1 MFIFIILSGCLDGRD
16 IKRNLT
22 LENVTQSIKGQSIK
36 LSEKGKINEPFVV
49 LDNVKPY
56 GYWIGNSVSNDESVD
71 LLVYVFQSEKAR
83 GEARESFNE
92 RLQNANLITYPNI
105 YEKKNIMIV
114 YFNETEVDRSFDE
127 QLKKQFKTCDIP
139 HFLNKG
145 EVIYKGYIKNSL
157 MN

>member
-1 MFIFIILSGCLDGRD
+1 MRSKIVLICLFLLLLSGCLDGRD

-22 LENVTQSIKGQSIK
+22 MGNVTQSIKGQSIK

-56 GYWIGNSVSNDESVD
+56 GYRIGNSVSNDESVN

-114 YFNETEVDRSFDE
+114 YFNESEVDRSFDE
-127 QLKKQFKTCDIP
+127 QLKKTIQ
-139 HFLNKG
+139 
-145 EVIYKGYIKNSL
+145 S
-157 MN
+157 M